1 MSATRQQRRQQLL
14 NELESVRTLL
24 QEPSDSANETISAD
38 SIPVLSDVIPTA
50 SAATSPS
57 PQPPFPS
64 PVVLNQSASVE
75 ALQINAQHDVEIAQI
90 ASVTAAPA
98 ADAMQLLIAKLTQR
112 PAASAGADVA
122 TEAPL
127 EPASTRQNDPAP
139 ELLFTPVSPAA
150 LTEKQPAA
158 DLLFQAVTETP
169 VFQAP
174 TFTELE
180 LRQPQFTAAAPAEI
194 EPVASADNDIN
205 DSETTAEQTA
215 NTAQVVTAE
224 DVEQLL
230 FDIMPAVEELL
241 RERLTR
247 LLLKT

>member
-1 MSATRQQRRQQLL
+1 MSATRQQRRQLLL

-24 QEPSDSANETISAD
+24 QEPSDSASETLNTD
-38 SIPVLSDVIPTA
+38 SIPVLSEVIPAASATA
-50 SAATSPS
+50 SSS
-57 PQPPFPS
+57 LQPPLLSSVASNP
-64 PVVLNQSASVE
+64 SASAE

-112 PAASAGADVA
+112 PAAPAGVAAA
-122 TEAPL
+122 TEAL
-127 EPASTRQNDPAP
+127 AETANKLQNDQAS
-139 ELLFTPVSPAA
+139 ELLFTAISPAV

-180 LRQPQFTAAAPAEI
+180 LHKPQFNAVAPAEI
-194 EPVASADNDIN
+194 EPVASAGNDIN